1 MTNMRKKKFD
11 VERDEEMLKKS
22 GSAEFYC
29 IIEVYTSLDLL
40 IMIPCAARLS
50 RAIRWINFCPRGS
63 YDMGK

>member
-22 GSAEFYC
+22 GSAEFCC

-50 RAIRWINFCPRGS
+50 RAIR
-63 YDMGK
+63 